1 MRWLGTHD
9 PGHFCLTS
17 AARVAIVAPV
27 VLVGAI
33 AFVGNVRM
41 CLFAWFG
48 VIALLEFVDFEG
60 ARRERLRAYLMLTA
74 SGALLIVL
82 GTLCSRVLVLAAV
95 ASAVVSF
102 VVMFAGVLNPYVAVA
117 GRSALLA
124 FVLSVMTPGPLAAI
138 PERLAGWGL
147 GAAASIA
154 AVLVLWPRRPP
165 DRLRANIAAASRAL
179 ADGVTWP
186 PAASREHT
194 ASREPAAGGEHAG
207 ADPDADEADPDADE
221 TARVWTE
228 LLRLRR
234 EFAATAHRP
243 TGLGGRAAALGYVFI
258 DLNWLLPFALPWPE
272 RDRTARA
279 CFPAE
284 AAEVHEAVAATL
296 RAVATRIEPSR
307 HHRRGLRHRS
317 RGGPRPGDAHQT
329 DDRLGM
335 ARLERSER
343 AMRAALLR
351 YLRSQDVPASPA
363 RAAGADHPGEWGTS
377 AAADVPV
384 HSPPAVAAAEAFR
397 LRRLARG
404 TRDLALNV
412 LKATAPSRRP
422 GRVPGSLP
430 ATELTRLRSWA
441 RERGRVATDLA
452 VGYASTRSVWFR
464 NSVRKA
470 LGIALAVVIAQVVG
484 VDHAFW
490 VVLGTLSVLRT
501 NAMATTSAA
510 LRALAGTV
518 IGIAAGGLVVIVAG
532 DTTAGL
538 WALLPLAVF
547 LGSYARRLGA
557 FALGQAGFT
566 ATVILLFNIVEP
578 EGWRIGIVRI
588 EDVIIGFAVSIAAG
602 ALLWP
607 RGAVAVLRARARAA
621 YLSAVHFLVLAA
633 SNLPHEQR
641 QPGRTPDEAAR
652 AARGAVRAGRLLDD
666 AVRHFLVED
675 PPERFDIDALM
686 MIVAGAQRIRRT
698 AQLLRQ
704 GDVPWPADLPEIDR
718 GTAFGAAFPAA
729 RAALSQDIEGL
740 CFWYR
745 RFADALGAAGR
756 PPAPDLTPG
765 RGGPAGLALLR
776 STDAG
781 GANAGGTDAGPG
793 ATRPGTT
800 GPGTGPMPEMIAGI
814 ALAARAAYIDI
825 LRGIEPMMT
834 AAALALER
842 PACDD
847 VDGLWSSGGPGPTGG
862 QAPDPQRSRP
872 APVRSSAFI
881 RAS

>member
-1 MRWLGTHD
+1 M
-9 PGHFCLTS
+9 
-17 AARVAIVAPV
+17 APV
-27 VLVGAI
+27 VLVGAF
-33 AFVGNVRM
+33 ALVGNVRM

-60 ARRERLRAYLMLTA
+60 TGRERLRAYLTLTA

-82 GTLCSRVLVLAAV
+82 GTLCSRTLALAAV
-95 ASAVVSF
+95 ASAVVAF

-147 GAAASIA
+147 GAAGSIV

-179 ADGVTWP
+179 AAGVTWP
-186 PAASREHT
+186 PAAGRERT
-194 ASREPAAGGEHAG
+194 AGREPAAGQEHT
-207 ADPDADEADPDADE
+207 DTDTDMNTDADE
-221 TARVWTE
+221 TARVWAE

-243 TGLGGRAAALGYVFI
+243 TGLGGRAAALGYIFI

-284 AAEVHEAVAATL
+284 AAEIHEAVAATL
-296 RAVATRIEPSR
+296 HAVATRIEPSR
-307 HHRRGLRHRS
+307 YHHHGLRRS
-317 RGGPRPGDAHQT
+317 SQGGPRPGDAHQA

-351 YLRSQDVPASPA
+351 YLRSQDAPASPR
-363 RAAGADHPGEWGTS
+363 RAPGTDQPGELGAS
-377 AAADVPV
+377 AAAEVPG
-384 HSPPAVAAAEAFR
+384 HSPPALAAAEAFR

-422 GRVPGSLP
+422 GRMPGSLP
-430 ATELTRLRSWA
+430 ATELTRLRSWV
-441 RERGRVATDLA
+441 RERGSVATDLA

-470 LGIALAVVIAQVVG
+470 LGIALAVVIAQLVG
-484 VDHAFW
+484 VDQAFW

-501 NAMATTSAA
+501 NAMATASAA

-578 EGWRIGIVRI
+578 AGWRIGIVRI

-621 YLSAVHFLVLAA
+621 YLSAVHSLVLAA
-633 SNLPHEQR
+633 STLPHEQQ

-718 GTAFGAAFPAA
+718 STEFGAAFPAA
-729 RAALSQDIEGL
+729 RAALSQDVEGL

-745 RFADALGAAGR
+745 RFADALGVAGR

-765 RGGPAGLALLR
+765 GGGPAGLALLR
-776 STDAG
+776 SIDAG
-781 GANAGGTDAGPG
+781 GIDAGGIDAGGNDAGGNDAEIG
-793 ATRPGTT
+793 ATRSGSTRPGT
-800 GPGTGPMPEMIAGI
+800 GPRPETVAGI

-842 PACDD
+842 PAGDD

-862 QAPDPQRSRP
+862 QAPEPQQSRP